1 LNVYKPNYIKYS
13 SDSKKEVWLFSEI
26 YYEQGWNAYIDGN
39 RHPFPVDYV
48 LRAMMVPE
56 GKHIIEFK
64 FEPEVIQ
71 TGVLLQ

>member
-1 LNVYKPNYIKYS
+1 MFINPIISNIVQIVRRKFGCFLKSTMNK
-13 SDSKKEVWLFSEI
+13 
-26 YYEQGWNAYIDGN
+26 DGTLISMGTDILL
-39 RHPFPVDYV
+39 PVDYV

>member
-13 SDSKKEVWLFSEI
+13 SDSKKEGLAVLKSTMNKDGTLISMGTDILFSS
-26 YYEQGWNAYIDGN
+26 
-39 RHPFPVDYV
+39 RLC

-64 FEPEVIQ
+64 FEPEMIQ

>member
-1 LNVYKPNYIKYS
+1 MERLYR
-13 SDSKKEVWLFSEI
+13 W
-26 YYEQGWNAYIDGN
+26 EQTSY
-39 RHPFPVDYV
+39 FPVDYV